1 MKSYSLEELT
11 ESFVQ
16 LDEVRLHTVSLG
28 PDDGELVIMLHGFPE
43 YWYSWRHQLPFL
55 ASRGYKAVAVD
66 LRGFNLSSK
75 PQGTKLLPL

>member
-43 YWYSWRHQLPFL
+43 YWYSWRHQLP
-55 ASRGYKAVAVD
+55 
-66 LRGFNLSSK
+66 
-75 PQGTKLLPL
+75 LP